1 MPKVRSPQPVIR
13 TLLNTSP
20 FAALKALK
28 PWAADGAP
36 RPERSMV
43 RSLKVFPPGRMEDGV
58 VVFEACN
65 PADSERVA
73 ASLKYYSAELP
84 DLLPAFAVHV
94 LEHFD
99 SPAGVCCDDG
109 VTEGDVA
116 NAVYRSHRDCVVQHH
131 SAALILHHASW
142 HQAADIR
149 VETASQHHYLAF

>member
-1 MPKVRSPQPVIR
+1 
-13 TLLNTSP
+13 
-20 FAALKALK
+20 
-28 PWAADGAP
+28 
-36 RPERSMV
+36 
-43 RSLKVFPPGRMEDGV
+43 MEDGV

-65 PADSERVA
+65 PADTERVA

-131 SAALILHHASW
+131 SAALILHHASR